1 MRNITRNNNYLPC
14 LPKVKL
20 ESSKKSFS
28 FIRAKMFNELPL
40 GICRASSLKEFN
52 INLFNK
58 IFKFC
63 FLMITECFMVG
74 FNFIFGYS
82 DSISDF
88 IRDFFFDFLFHSH
101 VNHLC
106 TLCIVFTLSVCLQ
119 KCWETCSQISL
130 QEVLHISSDN
140 FFNSVRKSLNSCP
153 SACLYVKN
161 FYLRIV

>member
-74 FNFIFGYS
+74 
-82 DSISDF
+82 
-88 IRDFFFDFLFHSH
+88 FFDFLFHSH

-161 FYLRIV
+161 FYLRIVMFFLGVQYYQTF